1 MSTIEDR
8 LQKLE
13 QQTAILQKQLAD
25 LQAKEE
31 ISGLMGR
38 YAVYYSANCGRRI
51 MDELWSQS
59 EDIRFEYSA
68 SGVFQRRWQIMTYYV
83 TEAYPGRLN
92 TLAFSSPAIVVSED
106 GLAAQGSW
114 TAFGTETD
122 AGDLGPVPVTEES
135 NRRVLLTSETA
146 AGMQYRAEVLLQRYE
161 VEFRK
166 ETSGWKILHLHVI
179 EYFRCPYDRDWVRY
193 AEERFATD
201 GVWIENLFTTPDP
214 LPEDAHGENLP
225 SLATTSHWQYTLDC
239 KPGQVPK
246 FL

>member
-1 MSTIEDR
+1 MSTTEER
-8 LQKLE
+8 LQRLE
-13 QQTAILQKQLAD
+13 QQTAMMQKQLLE

-31 ISGLMGR
+31 IADLMGR
-38 YAVYYSANCGRRI
+38 YAVYYGANCGRRI

-59 EDIRFEYSA
+59 QDIRFEYGA

-83 TEAYPGRLN
+83 NEAYPGRLN

-106 GLAAQGSW
+106 GLTAFGSW
-114 TAFGTETD
+114 IAFGTETD

-135 NRRVLLTSETA
+135 NRRGLLTSETPE
-146 AGMQYRAEVLLQRYE
+146 GMQYRAEVLLQRYE

-166 ETSGWKILHLHVI
+166 EAEGWRILHLHVI

-214 LPEDAHGENLP
+214 LPEDSHGENLP
-225 SLATTSHWQYTLDC
+225 SLATTSHWQYTRDC
-239 KPGQVPK
+239 KPGQVPD